1 VRLEASL
8 KVFSLVFGVI
18 YMGCFFYAVA
28 PVRYYPLQG
37 RFFLD
42 AQPDTAGPPIL
53 WYGWLLSAAVASAIL
68 SVLVPPR
75 LVERVWHGWFWIV
88 PALTVV
94 GIFIYERRYFQ

>member
-1 VRLEASL
+1 VRLDASL
-8 KVFSLVFGVI
+8 KVFSLVFGLI
-18 YMGCFFYAVA
+18 YMACFFYTVA

-37 RFFLD
+37 RFFLE

-53 WYGWLLSAAVASAIL
+53 WYGWLLSAAVASAVL
-68 SVLVPPR
+68 SVMLPPR
-75 LVERVWHGWFWIV
+75 LVARVWHGWFWVV

>member
-94 GIFIYERRYFQ
+94 GILIYERRYFQ

>member
-28 PVRYYPLQG
+28 PFRYYPLQG

-94 GIFIYERRYFQ
+94 GILIYERRYFQ